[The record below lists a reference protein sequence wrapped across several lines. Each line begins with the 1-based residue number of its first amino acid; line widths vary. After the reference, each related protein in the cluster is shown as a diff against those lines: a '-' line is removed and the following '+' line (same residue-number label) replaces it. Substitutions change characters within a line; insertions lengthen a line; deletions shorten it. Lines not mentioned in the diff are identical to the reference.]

1 MRLIHYSCLELRWGA
16 GMIELLCKE
25 FLRHAVYC
33 LRNQWLRT
41 VSFII
46 DFIDIDVSWQKIVL
60 ALEFD
65 WRRVYVYVC
74 VTYIYW
80 SSLLLRLDHITLRF
94 EWNLWLVT
102 CNILLMRLVL
112 FPPSSW
118 VGFAWL
124 SDCLACLCAVHL
136 QLRCKRREA
145 IIIWLIRILLSFV
158 HFSIFLIFIIDA
170 CTSHLLAAWEDGR
183 RACHIIVAEGSLCLR
198 SEKWLA
204 KLLVFVPL
212 THLRILCR

>member
-1 MRLIHYSCLELRWGA
+1 MTPLIAALRQWFVRWVFFVIERGKVSLADSLAWLAMSFWFTVVTSFRHSWLYQRKDMRLIHYSCLELRWGA
-16 GMIELLCKE
+16 GMIELLGKE
-25 FLRHAVYC
+25 FFRHAVHC

-65 WRRVYVYVC
+65 WRRVYIHVC

-80 SSLLLRLDHITLRF
+80 SSLLLWLDHITLRF

-124 SDCLACLCAVHL
+124 SDCLACLCAVDL
-136 QLRCKRREA
+136 QLRC
-145 IIIWLIRILLSFV
+145 
-158 HFSIFLIFIIDA
+158 
-170 CTSHLLAAWEDGR
+170 
-183 RACHIIVAEGSLCLR
+183 
-198 SEKWLA
+198 
-204 KLLVFVPL
+204 
-212 THLRILCR
+212 